1 MLDTLDLNQK
11 IKKKKYKQLMPD
23 LGDRLYKAQMAS
35 LEANLPVILLFEGW
49 KTAGTGKILRNITAS
64 LDPRGFKL
72 HPFRAAGAH
81 DRKYP
86 WMRRF
91 WLTLPAYGEWGIYDH
106 SWYWRV
112 LTERV
117 DKLVPEKE
125 WRRAYRDI
133 VNFERALAN
142 DGNLILKF
150 FLHINKREQN
160 RRLEKQTKKRPK
172 RKRVTTRDWEHHCRY
187 ADWLVA
193 YEEMF
198 EHTDTKWGPWT
209 LVATKDQRYASI
221 TVIQTILS
229 VLEER
234 LDITPET
241 STITSVAEED
251 LAILEGQDVDAGE
264 EDIEP
269 VAGTIGDPETDT
281 EQTSESQPAM
291 EPISVEELAVERST
305 A

>member
-1 MLDTLDLNQK
+1 MLDTFDLSQK
-11 IKKKKYKQLMPD
+11 IKEKKYERQMPE
-23 LGDRLYKAQMAS
+23 LGERLYKAQIAS

-49 KTAGTGKILRNITAS
+49 KTAGTGKILRDITAY

-91 WLTLPAYGEWGIYDH
+91 WLNLPAYGEWGIYDH

-117 DKLVPEKE
+117 DKLIPEKE
-125 WRRAYRDI
+125 WRRAYREI

-150 FLHINKREQN
+150 FLHINKRQQN
-160 RRLEKQTKKRPK
+160 RRLEKQSKKRSK
-172 RKRVTTRDWEHHCRY
+172 RKRVTSRDWEHHCRY
-187 ADWLVA
+187 NDWLVA

-209 LVATKDQRYASI
+209 LVASKDQRYASI
-221 TVIQTILS
+221 SVIQTILGT
-229 VLEER
+229 LERR
-234 LDITPET
+234 LDIVPET
-241 STITSVAEED
+241 IVTTTMAESELTASKDQVVDTAEE
-251 LAILEGQDVDAGE
+251 E
-264 EDIEP
+264 IEP
-269 VAGTIGDPETDT
+269 AKETIEEPDT
-281 EQTSESQPAM
+281 SSEHTLESQPEV
-291 EPISVEELAVERST
+291 EPISVEELVVEQST

>member
-1 MLDTLDLNQK
+1 MLETLNLSHK
-11 IKKKKYKQLMPD
+11 IKKKKYKRLMPD
-23 LGDRLYKAQMAS
+23 LGNRLFEAQMAS

-49 KTAGTGKILRNITAS
+49 KTAGTGKILRDITAS

-72 HPFRAAGAH
+72 HQFRSAEAYEL
-81 DRKYP
+81 KYP

-91 WLTLPAYGEWGIYDH
+91 WLTLPAYGEWAIYDH

-117 DKLVPEKE
+117 DEQIPEAD

-133 VNFERALAN
+133 LNFERALAN
-142 DGNLILKF
+142 EGNLILKF

-160 RRLEKQTKKRPK
+160 RRLEKQTKKIRK
-172 RKRVTTRDWEHHCRY
+172 RKRVTSRDWEHHCRY
-187 ADWLVA
+187 DDWLVA

-209 LVATKDQRYASI
+209 LIATKDRRFASI

-234 LDITPET
+234 LGITPET
-241 STITSVAEED
+241 LGTAPMTEEEI
-251 LAILEGQDVDAGE
+251 AYSQDQTVDAGE
-264 EDIEP
+264 EDTEP
-269 VAGTIGDPETDT
+269 IIKTKDELDPGSGHVPDSTPK
-281 EQTSESQPAM
+281 S
-291 EPISVEELAVERST
+291 EPISVEELVAERSIT
-305 A
+305 

>member
-1 MLDTLDLNQK
+1 MLETFDLSPK
-11 IKKKKYKQLMPD
+11 IKKKKFERLMPD
-23 LGDRLYKAQMAS
+23 LGDRLYKAQTAS

-49 KTAGTGKILRNITAS
+49 KSAGTGKILRDITAP

-72 HPFRAAGAH
+72 YPFRATGAH
-81 DRKYP
+81 DRKFP

-133 VNFERALAN
+133 VNFERALSN

-160 RRLEKQTKKRPK
+160 RRLEKQTKKRTK
-172 RKRVTTRDWEHHCRY
+172 RKRITSRDWEHHCRY
-187 ADWLVA
+187 DDWLVA

-209 LVATKDQRYASI
+209 LVATKNQRYASI

-229 VLEER
+229 VLEQR
-234 LDITPET
+234 LDIVPEP
-241 STITSVAEED
+241 ITSETEEEVTP
-251 LAILEGQDVDAGE
+251 I
-264 EDIEP
+264 IEP
-269 VAGTIGDPETDT
+269 DIDTADEEMEPVTGKIDEPEIAP
-281 EQTSESQPAM
+281 EHIPESQPEV
-291 EPISVEELAVERST
+291 EPISVEELVVERST